1 MPCLTLQLTDG
12 HEENPP
18 LLHVFLQTRTVA
30 ERCIDVGAD
39 RWSAAQF
46 EKRAGERVNEFTDR
60 FSGRSHC
67 HERTIEELIGKPR
80 SIAIHPAASLKTT
93 QGSPESIQ
101 QLVRRSAARAASSVD
116 PCPSLE
122 SDHSSV
128 DNGPTTQPQNMSSAT
143 SEAQVPLP
151 QPAAAD
157 PPIFSVI
164 RQVLAHDPLYAEDV
178 ISGIRN
184 LPANRRSILIL
195 HEDECI
201 DGPSS
206 KPHKASNK
214 SSKKRQ
220 RSKDNSTAGDGTGGD
235 QQGDGEG
242 AGGAREDGADETGD
256 GESNGNSPP
265 KKKRSKERN
274 QDKIR
279 RWICPYRLAYPEI
292 HDNRDFSYCSA
303 NMTAVH
309 KWRNH
314 LFDHHSQEAKSK
326 DTDGEA
332 HARFYMSNDQKDS
345 VEKKVAESGEHRPR
359 PTPDWLTH
367 CKNLFIDVWLILFP
381 KDQFPH
387 FNEPLS
393 PFYADDDEIPDLC
406 QYLVQKV
413 GILVEPLLQARAEQA
428 VRDKAIASTTDF
440 VLSAEGMKAVMS
452 ETIAIALRSSPAA
465 TGATQWAVR
474 ATSEM
479 LQNAAGQSRGEHRDA
494 NRGDG
499 RDESRDE
506 GRDEGRD
513 EDESDNHGPSTP
525 SDSATAPRTPGPTE
539 DTVPKEATPTIN
551 VRLFPE
557 GTRVT
562 IDLVPDTTPLDS
574 KTRSIQLTHP
584 SIVYVASMSQSRIP
598 PASAPAPAP
607 AAVPASAPE
616 PIPQPAPVPTPP
628 AMNEL
633 DDDFMSNMDLDF
645 TTYWIGNTETKL

>member
-1 MPCLTLQLTDG
+1 MVSVNFGTNGIYPSVQRGVVFGENQEYRASCFCYA
-12 HEENPP
+12 NPP

-151 QPAAAD
+151 QPAAAG

-184 LPANRRSILIL
+184 LPSNRRSILIL

-214 SSKKRQ
+214 PSKKRQ

-235 QQGDGEG
+235 QQGGGEG
-242 AGGAREDGADETGD
+242 SGGAREDGADETGD

-326 DTDGEA
+326 ETDGEA

-359 PTPDWLTH
+359 PTPEWLTH
-367 CKNLFIDVWLILFP
+367 CKKLFIDVWLILFP

-393 PFYADDDEIPDLC
+393 PCGFPAAIHARPLLARSLRKTYADLLAVYADDDEIPDLC
-406 QYLVQKV
+406 QYLVEKV

-428 VRDKAIASTTDF
+428 VRDKAIKSTEDF
-440 VLSAEGMKAVMS
+440 VLSAEGMKTVMS

-479 LQNAAGQSRGEHRDA
+479 LQNAAGHNRGEGPDG
-494 NRGDG
+494 NQDESRGDG
-499 RDESRDE
+499 RGENRCDYTGE
-506 GRDEGRD
+506 GEG
-513 EDESDNHGPSTP
+513 
-525 SDSATAPRTPGPTE
+525 
-539 DTVPKEATPTIN
+539 
-551 VRLFPE
+551 
-557 GTRVT
+557 
-562 IDLVPDTTPLDS
+562 
-574 KTRSIQLTHP
+574 
-584 SIVYVASMSQSRIP
+584 
-598 PASAPAPAP
+598 
-607 AAVPASAPE
+607 
-616 PIPQPAPVPTPP
+616 
-628 AMNEL
+628 
-633 DDDFMSNMDLDF
+633 
-645 TTYWIGNTETKL
+645 